1 MNIVKKTSE
10 LYKKAGRALGA
21 FYVAP
26 SRSQIQFV
34 LFAAGVTVLTV
45 GILHG
50 AHAVDGGG
58 ADMTTEYNDSRI
70 ANSVT
75 TILSYLEGSFG
86 ALIMVVS
93 GILAVLAAA
102 FGQYKAAMGALVIA
116 VGSFILRSFMHTF
129 FNTSSIDDDP
139 GA

>member
-1 MNIVKKTSE
+1 MKIVEKT
-10 LYKKAGRALGA
+10 KALCKRAGQTIGA
-21 FYVAP
+21 FYFAP

-34 LFAAGVTVLTV
+34 LFAAGVTILSV

-50 AHAVDGGG
+50 AHAVQGGG
-58 ADMTTEYNDSRI
+58 ADMTTEFNDTRI

-75 TILSYLEGSFG
+75 TILAYLEGSFG

-129 FNTSSIDDDP
+129 FNTETIDGDE
-139 GA
+139 G